1 MQPNVDDFFG
11 LGFCIFL
18 IIFSNCFE
26 FKTIRELFRDK
37 FFFFLL
43 IMKNESESE
52 PIEEVLRFKT

>member
-1 MQPNVDDFFG
+1 MSTNFLDWVSVF
-11 LGFCIFL
+11 FL

-26 FKTIRELFRDK
+26 FKTIRELFRDN

-52 PIEEVLRFKT
+52 PIEQVLRFKT